1 MPRRFLSRPRH
12 IAFARRRVND
22 RRFTFGTGKF
32 GDLARIIHRMSTTG
46 YRQAPNYAE
55 IPLG

>member
-1 MPRRFLSRPRH
+1 VPLTRDVQNQAPQAVCELNPTNVSR
-12 IAFARRRVND
+12 N
-22 RRFTFGTGKF
+22 
-32 GDLARIIHRMSTTG
+32 LARIIHRMSTTG